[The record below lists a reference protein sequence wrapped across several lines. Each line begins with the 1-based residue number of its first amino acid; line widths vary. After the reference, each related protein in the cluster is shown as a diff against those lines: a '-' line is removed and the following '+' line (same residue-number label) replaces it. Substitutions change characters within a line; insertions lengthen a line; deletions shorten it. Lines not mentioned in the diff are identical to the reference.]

1 MPCNYQFTN
10 ASPILTWEPRPW
22 THTWAG
28 RGGEEIKYSA
38 KVRAS
43 QRHWTL
49 DSSGLGTASSS
60 ASTHIGRTSVSFLL
74 PGAILVSL
82 SPVSRRQNI
91 DSEQLCLTILME
103 ISYALVSI
111 ARSGRGESVELQ
123 RSEEQKLIQ
132 DTTYWE
138 ILR

>member
-1 MPCNYQFTN
+1 M
-10 ASPILTWEPRPW
+10 
-22 THTWAG
+22 
-28 RGGEEIKYSA
+28 
-38 KVRAS
+38 
-43 QRHWTL
+43 
-49 DSSGLGTASSS
+49 DSSGLGTASTS